1 MTSYYDPL
9 GGFSTIA
16 PSDYSDP
23 PSILLSS
30 PVKLMGNA
38 VSVNHVSFTINAL
51 TSSVKNFD
59 E

>member
-1 MTSYYDPL
+1 MTIYYDPL
-9 GGFSTIA
+9 GGFATI
-16 PSDYSDP
+16 PLSDYSDP

-38 VSVNHVSFTINAL
+38 VSVNHVSFIINAL